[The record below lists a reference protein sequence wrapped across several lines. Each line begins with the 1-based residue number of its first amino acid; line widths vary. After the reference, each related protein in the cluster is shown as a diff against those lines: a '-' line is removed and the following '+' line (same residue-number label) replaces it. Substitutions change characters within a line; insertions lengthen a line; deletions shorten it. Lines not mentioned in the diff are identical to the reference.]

1 MYASSAVRRPALGL
15 GVLFTAA
22 FTTITTETLPMG
34 LLPAYAVTF
43 GGLLLR
49 RGPPLAG

>member
-22 FTTITTETLPMG
+22 FTTITTEPLPMG
-34 LLPAYAVTF
+34 LLQAMSRDP
-43 GGLLLR
+43 R
-49 RGPPLAG
+49 RLCDLT